1 LRITGRTA
9 FSLLAALVVVAS
21 MVVSL
26 AGAAQAQAS
35 DSSIKGTL
43 ETIDND
49 SREPVEGVT
58 IEVRQDGGAIG
69 SAVTAADGTWEVRV
83 PGSGTYQVTLD
94 VDSLPAGA
102 VPTDSN
108 RMTLPEVRVGDG
120 QIKTVRFNLGPGIS
134 STVSDFER
142 LKDLVIVGLKLGAII
157 ALAAVGLS
165 LVFGVTGLVNFA
177 HGELVTVGAVLA
189 FFLHA
194 SSAGPGWPLLVAA
207 VPAVL
212 LTGAFGAANELGLWR
227 PLRRR
232 QTGKIAMLVI
242 SIGLSFAVRNTI
254 LIIFSGRPRTYEDYV
269 IQREWSFLGFSTPPK
284 NLLIILTAVV
294 ILGGVGLF
302 LQRTRAGV
310 AVRAVADNKDL
321 AEASGIDMNRVILIT
336 WILGAGLAG
345 LAGVFLGVSEKVQW
359 DMGFKMLLLIFAAV
373 VLGGLG
379 TAFGA
384 MLGGF
389 VVGVSVEVSTFW
401 IDTELKNAVALG
413 VLVLMLLWRPHGL
426 LGTRE
431 RIG

>member
-1 LRITGRTA
+1 MAVWLITACSVALSTVL
-9 FSLLAALVVVAS
+9 LLAVE
-21 MVVSL
+21 
-26 AGAAQAQAS
+26 AQAQTA

-43 ETIDND
+43 EVIEND
-49 SREPVEGVT
+49 SRDPVEGVT
-58 IEVRQDGGAIG
+58 ISVAQDGGAVG
-69 SAVTAADGTWEVRV
+69 TAVTAADGTWEVRV

-94 VDSLPAGA
+94 VDSLPAGVA
-102 VPTDSN
+102 PTDPD
-108 RMTLPEVRVGDG
+108 RMTLPDVAVREG
-120 QIKTVRFNLGPGIS
+120 QTKTVRFNLGPGIT

-142 LKDLVIVGLKLGAII
+142 FKDLVVVGLKLGAII

-177 HGELVTVGAVLA
+177 HGELVTFGAVAA

-207 VPAVL
+207 VPAIA

-232 QTGKIAMLVI
+232 QTGRIAMLVI
-242 SIGLSFAVRNTI
+242 SIGLSFAVRNII
-254 LIIFSGRPRTYEDYV
+254 LIIFSGEPRTYEDYV
-269 IQREWSFLGFSTPPK
+269 IQQEWSILGISTPPK
-284 NLLIILTAVV
+284 NLLVIASAVV

-336 WILGAGLAG
+336 WTLGAGLAG
-345 LAGVFLGVSEKVQW
+345 MAGVFLGVSEKVQW
-359 DMGFKMLLLIFAAV
+359 DMGFKVLLLIFAAV

-389 VVGVSVEVSTFW
+389 VVGVAVEVSTFW

-413 VLVLMLLWRPHGL
+413 VLVIMLLWRPQGL
-426 LGTRE
+426 LGVRE
-431 RIG
+431 RVG